1 MREVPGSIPG
11 AALFL
16 KHWQYS
22 NSIVLS
28 PVNDGR
34 RGSGAHRAICFL
46 VGVLAAPAGTGQE
59 GRCGFA
65 LGSTGP
71 CAAGRAIADNVYAE
85 HPRIERE
92 HPVGITNMP
101 PMLVTKAQTFR
112 I

>member
-1 MREVPGSIPG
+1 MS
-11 AALFL
+11 
-16 KHWQYS
+16 
-22 NSIVLS
+22 
-28 PVNDGR
+28 DGR

-46 VGVLAAPAGTGQE
+46 VGVLAAPARTVQE
-59 GRCGFA
+59 GRCALA

-92 HPVGITNMP
+92 HAVGITNMP
-101 PMLVTKAQTFR
+101 PMLVTKVQTLR

>member
-1 MREVPGSIPG
+1 M
-11 AALFL
+11 
-16 KHWQYS
+16 
-22 NSIVLS
+22 LS
-28 PVNDGR
+28 PVSDGR

-46 VGVLAAPAGTGQE
+46 VGVLAAPARTGRE

-85 HPRIERE
+85 HLRIERE
-92 HPVGITNMP
+92 HAVGITNMP
-101 PMLVTKAQTFR
+101 PMLVTKVQTLR